1 MVIRTL
7 EPRIVLDLGC
17 GTGPETG
24 ALADLPGVRVVA
36 IDVDADALSK
46 VPQRA
51 NVLRVR
57 ADATRLPLAQG
68 AADAAYSF
76 GLVQVLGIGS
86 DARVRHLMEELRRVV
101 RPGGAA
107 VMGTLADFGR
117 TDGPDR
123 SLTGADISKSMRGAL
138 VLRELIGLMDLGP
151 PRTPGPPLVH
161 LRHAFNKLATGERAG
176 PEAPRALVV
185 PLSRSSKTGARPG
198 SVAAAGWPG
207 PGCPGR
213 NGSPDTAE
221 TSARPSG
228 GRNAPVADSGSWN

>member
-1 MVIRTL
+1 MKTISVISRGLMVIRTL
-7 EPRIVLDLGC
+7 EPRVVLDLGC

-46 VPQRA
+46 VPQRD

-86 DARVRHLMEELRRVV
+86 DARVHHLMEELRRVV

-107 VMGTLADFGR
+107 IMGTLADFGR

-138 VLRELIGLMDLGP
+138 VLRELIGLMDLDRHGHLA
-151 PRTPGPPLVH
+151 RHWYISATPSTNW
-161 LRHAFNKLATGERAG
+161 RQERVPARKR
-176 PEAPRALVV
+176 RA
-185 PLSRSSKTGARPG
+185 R
-198 SVAAAGWPG
+198 
-207 PGCPGR
+207 
-213 NGSPDTAE
+213 
-221 TSARPSG
+221 
-228 GRNAPVADSGSWN
+228 

>member
-1 MVIRTL
+1 MKTISVISRGLMVIRTL

-86 DARVRHLMEELRRVV
+86 DARVRHLMAELRRVV

-107 VMGTLADFGR
+107 IMGTLADFGR

-123 SLTGADISKSMRGAL
+123 SLTGADISKSMRGEL
-138 VLRELIGLMDLGP
+138 VLQELIGLMDLDRDGHGWPAIGTSP
-151 PRTPGPPLVH
+151 PRRQRT
-161 LRHAFNKLATGERAG
+161 RDRRAC
-176 PEAPRALVV
+176 
-185 PLSRSSKTGARPG
+185 RPG
-198 SVAAAGWPG
+198 SAARA
-207 PGCPGR
+207 
-213 NGSPDTAE
+213 S
-221 TSARPSG
+221 RP
-228 GRNAPVADSGSWN
+228 PQP

>member
-1 MVIRTL
+1 MKTISVFSRGLMVIRTL
-7 EPRIVLDLGC
+7 EPRVVLDLGC

-46 VPQRA
+46 VPRRA

-86 DARVRHLMEELRRVV
+86 DARVHHLMEELRRVV

-123 SLTGADISKSMRGAL
+123 SLTGADISKAMRGEL
-138 VLRELIGLMDLGP
+138 VLQELIGVMDTDRDGRP
-151 PRTPGPPLVH
+151 ARHWYISATPQPSTDSKVPRSNSRESSSSH
-161 LRHAFNKLATGERAG
+161 LHHHR
-176 PEAPRALVV
+176 
-185 PLSRSSKTGARPG
+185 
-198 SVAAAGWPG
+198 
-207 PGCPGR
+207 
-213 NGSPDTAE
+213 
-221 TSARPSG
+221 
-228 GRNAPVADSGSWN
+228 

>member
-1 MVIRTL
+1 MKTISVISRGLMVIRTL

-123 SLTGADISKSMRGAL
+123 SLTGADISKSMRGEL
-138 VLRELIGLMDLGP
+138 VLRELIGLMDLDRDGRLARHWYISATP
-151 PRTPGPPLVH
+151 QPSTDSKVPRSNSRESSSSH
-161 LRHAFNKLATGERAG
+161 LHHHR
-176 PEAPRALVV
+176 
-185 PLSRSSKTGARPG
+185 
-198 SVAAAGWPG
+198 
-207 PGCPGR
+207 
-213 NGSPDTAE
+213 
-221 TSARPSG
+221 
-228 GRNAPVADSGSWN
+228 

>member
-1 MVIRTL
+1 MKTISVISRGLMVIRTL

-36 IDVDADALSK
+36 IDVDADALAE
-46 VPQRA
+46 VPVRD

-86 DARVRHLMEELRRVV
+86 DARVRHLMAELRRVV

-107 VMGTLADFGR
+107 IMGTLADFGR

-123 SLTGADISKSMRGAL
+123 SLTGADISKSMRGEL
-138 VLRELIGLMDLGP
+138 VLQELIGLMDLDRDGRLARHWYISATP
-151 PRTPGPPLVH
+151 ATDPRQESVPA
-161 LRHAFNKLATGERAG
+161 RKRRA
-176 PEAPRALVV
+176 R
-185 PLSRSSKTGARPG
+185 
-198 SVAAAGWPG
+198 
-207 PGCPGR
+207 
-213 NGSPDTAE
+213 
-221 TSARPSG
+221 
-228 GRNAPVADSGSWN
+228 